1 MIEGLRTSLTQDIGE
16 FQVPDTFLEKGTKR
30 AESLLDLIYGTG
42 LEAEGRAAGIQG
54 FNIPPVFDQLEGRL
68 GSFDAPETLMGKV
81 GLLQDALRG
90 IDLDALT
97 APAGLDALVADIGQL
112 SADLPGAEL
121 GLSGFQE
128 ALGAFSSEDQAIMG
142 MLLSLIGPEGIASLG
157 TEQLTDLITRF
168 REMQGTALTDA
179 MGAFYASDDDVQPW
193 LDALRKGVMQTYGPI
208 PEMEWEGLIPGLLQ
222 GISDEYE
229 PTFKR
234 AAGNIEEIREIL
246 ENLGEGDMAGTGT
259 GAGAGVA
266 GASGSGWLKT
276 LQDALT
282 PKIAGAIDPATG
294 TRAGLPDLTA
304 EYLTG
309 EPVTASLLA
318 DLEAKQGT
326 QDQELLEQLQRYG
339 VITSGASAE
348 AIPEL
353 DSLQRRERL
362 GVLGSAAERIQAERD
377 AAMQRGLDL
386 GKTLTTRDLGMG
398 ELTGLVG
405 DTQTLGGREADLD
418 IISAVI
424 AALDPEL
431 QIQGNK
437 EELAELLLELLG
449 NVPGGEDADWVSRFK
464 TMVMGD

>member
-1 MIEGLRTSLTQDIGE
+1 
-16 FQVPDTFLEKGTKR
+16 
-30 AESLLDLIYGTG
+30 
-42 LEAEGRAAGIQG
+42 
-54 FNIPPVFDQLEGRL
+54 
-68 GSFDAPETLMGKV
+68 
-81 GLLQDALRG
+81 
-90 IDLDALT
+90 
-97 APAGLDALVADIGQL
+97 
-112 SADLPGAEL
+112 
-121 GLSGFQE
+121 
-128 ALGAFSSEDQAIMG
+128 MG
-142 MLLSLIGPEGIASLG
+142 MLLNLIGPEGIASLG

-168 REMQGTALTDA
+168 KEMQGTALTDA
-179 MGAFYASDDDVQPW
+179 ISDYWRAGPQSADGDDPTFF
-193 LDALRKGVMQTYGPI
+193 LDQLRKGILGTYGPL
-208 PEMEWEGLIPGLLQ
+208 PEMEWEGLIPGIKEALWE
-222 GISDEYE
+222 DFYEHE

-234 AAGNIEEIREIL
+234 TVANIDEIKEIL
-246 ENLGEGDMAGTGT
+246 ESIGDGDMAGTGT
-259 GAGAGVA
+259 GTGTGTGAGT

-318 DLEAKQGT
+318 DLKAKQDT

-362 GVLGSAAERIQAERD
+362 GVLGSAAERIQTERD

-386 GKTLTTRDLGMG
+386 SKTLTTRDLGMA
-398 ELTGLVG
+398 ELTGLAG

-424 AALDPEL
+424 AALDPSL
-431 QIQGNK
+431 DIQGNK
-437 EELAELLLELLG
+437 EELAVLLLELLG